1 MPNSVNDVLRS
12 LLLERS
18 TAALATLADGRPAAS
33 MIPFA
38 VHIGPDGVR
47 LVTHVSGLAGHT
59 RGMLACPEVC
69 LLVTA
74 PESVDAIPQAI
85 ARVSLPALAT
95 FIPEDHPEWETLKSA
110 YLAKFPQ
117 AADLFQLG
125 DFSLVAFVPGRA
137 RLVAGFAR
145 AVSLDPDAVA
155 AALA

>member
-1 MPNSVNDVLRS
+1 
-12 LLLERS
+12 
-18 TAALATLADGRPAAS
+18 
-33 MIPFA
+33 
-38 VHIGPDGVR
+38 
-47 LVTHVSGLAGHT
+47 
-59 RGMLACPEVC
+59 MLACPEVC

-95 FIPEDHPEWETLKSA
+95 FIPQDHPEWETLKSA